1 MTEQDI
7 QRLEAKRKTGHENM
21 SEGAHPTWPEGVV
34 KPKKVEALEN
44 GLSWHQ
50 RDFFVQEKFTLNKNW
65 RLSTSCFCLESSDCL
80 DLYVESA

>member
-34 KPKKVEALEN
+34 KPKKVEALET
-44 GLSWHQ
+44 G
-50 RDFFVQEKFTLNKNW
+50 
-65 RLSTSCFCLESSDCL
+65 
-80 DLYVESA
+80 